1 MPVIPE
7 VKNVMDELISRV
19 VLSEIYLDTFHPNAH
34 PLYAPLG
41 YQEVSKK
48 RVREANDIFF
58 SNKRSRSDSM
68 DTNYDLDEEKKLE
81 DVISIDDEVVY
92 SDEKDGSF
100 FWTDDTEKYW
110 GSQISCPLHIHPL
123 KNVVSEQEFDL
134 WKEEEVEYFRPF
146 KKFIKSNKY
155 MDEIITIFDDGR
167 IMFTNS
173 YTL

>member
-1 MPVIPE
+1 MAVIPE
-7 VKNVMDELISRV
+7 VRNVMNELISRV
-19 VLSEIYLDTFHPNAH
+19 VLSETYFDTFHPDAH

-41 YQEVSKK
+41 YQEVNKK

-68 DTNYDLDEEKKLE
+68 DTNYDMDEDEEKKLE

-100 FWTDDTEKYW
+100 FWTDDTEKCR
-110 GSQISCPLHIHPL
+110 GSQISCPLHPL

-134 WKEEEVEYFRPF
+134 WKEEEVEYLRPF
-146 KKFIKSNKY
+146 KKFIKSKEN
-155 MDEIITIFDDGR
+155 MDEIITIFDNGR